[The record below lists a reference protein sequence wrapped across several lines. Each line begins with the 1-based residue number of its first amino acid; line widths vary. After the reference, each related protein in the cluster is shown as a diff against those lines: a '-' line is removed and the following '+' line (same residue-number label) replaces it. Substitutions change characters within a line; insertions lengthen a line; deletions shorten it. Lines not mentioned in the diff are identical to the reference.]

1 MKLLPRSLFGRTAL
15 VIASVSIAFQ
25 LFTLA
30 VIFYF
35 ALVPLGL
42 HATDDL
48 AALMLSSATAWQR
61 AGVDDRSVLS
71 DRLFAE
77 HQLQVRADTQPTT
90 PFTRYLPYF
99 HFLENALSARTG
111 ETIRLGRGAFGTG
124 SGYWAR
130 LPVSGWDGGM
140 VWVQVGFSHD
150 RVAVQPSA
158 ALLIILLVGALVI
171 FLTSGWLARWLIRP
185 LARLAQ
191 ATQRIGKGQRP
202 APLPESG
209 PTELAT
215 LAREFNR
222 MGEEVETLL
231 TNRTTLLA
239 GISHD
244 LRSPLARIRMALG
257 MLDEKPAPDL
267 VERIGHDVENM
278 NLLIARCLEVG
289 RDFAER
295 DTVELNLCDLLADIA
310 SDHAAGIEVRG
321 RKGPD
326 CRLHVRP
333 MALRRILANLLD
345 NAARYG
351 DERPIDLE
359 YDIADGQ
366 VEIRILDRG
375 PGIPADQLEAVFQP
389 FHRLDPSRSSRTGG
403 SGLGLAIVRQIA
415 QANDWMVWLSPRAGG
430 GTVAHV
436 RLPLPEQ
443 ATPGSGAVPP
453 APTCGG

>member
-1 MKLLPRSLFGRTAL
+1 MLPPRSLFGRTAL
-15 VIASVSIAFQ
+15 VIATVSIAFQ

-35 ALVPLGL
+35 ALVPLGR

-48 AALMLSSATAWQR
+48 AALMISSATAWQR
-61 AGVDDRSVLS
+61 AGTDDRSALS
-71 DRLFAE
+71 DRLLAE
-77 HQLQVRADTQPTT
+77 YALQVRADTQPTT

-99 HFLENALSARTG
+99 HFLEDALSARTG
-111 ETIRLGRGAFGTG
+111 QTIRLGRGAFGDDI
-124 SGYWAR
+124 GYWAR
-130 LPVSGWDGGM
+130 LPVVAREGGT
-140 VWVQVGFSHD
+140 VWVQVGFPAD

-158 ALLIILLVGALVI
+158 ALLIILLVGAAVT
-171 FLTSGWLARWLIRP
+171 FFTAAGLARWLIRP
-185 LARLAQ
+185 LARLAR

-202 APLPESG
+202 APLPETG
-209 PTELAT
+209 PAELAM

-231 TNRTTLLA
+231 ANRTTLLA

-257 MLDEKPAPDL
+257 MLGEKPAPDL
-267 VERIGHDVENM
+267 LERVIRDVEQM

-295 DTVELNLCDLLADIA
+295 DTIELNLCDLLADIA
-310 SDHAAGIEVRG
+310 GDHAAGAEVRG
-321 RKGPD
+321 RRGPD
-326 CRLHVRP
+326 CRLRVRP
-333 MALRRILANLLD
+333 MALRRILSNLVD
-345 NAARYG
+345 NAVRYG
-351 DERPIDLE
+351 NGQLIDIE

-366 VEIRILDRG
+366 VEIRILDCG
-375 PGIPADQLEAVFQP
+375 PGIPTEQLETVFQP

-415 QANDWMVWLSPRAGG
+415 QANDWKVWLSPRNGG

-436 RLPLPEQ
+436 RLPQPE
-443 ATPGSGAVPP
+443 
-453 APTCGG
+453 

>member
-1 MKLLPRSLFGRTAL
+1 MSPIGWLLSPRSLFGRTAL

-35 ALVPLGL
+35 ALVPLGR

-48 AALMLSSATAWQR
+48 AALMISSATAWQR
-61 AGVDDRSVLS
+61 AGVDDRPGLS
-71 DRLFAE
+71 DRLLAE
-77 HQLQVRADTQPTT
+77 HELQVRADTQATS

-99 HFLENALSARTG
+99 HFLENALSTRTG
-111 ETIRLGRGAFGTG
+111 EIIRLGRGDFGAG
-124 SGYWAR
+124 GGYWAR
-130 LPVSGWDGGM
+130 LPVTSWDGSI

-158 ALLIILLVGALVI
+158 ALLIILLVGAFVI
-171 FLTSGWLARWLIRP
+171 FFTSGWLARWLIRP

-222 MGEEVETLL
+222 MGVEVETLL
-231 TNRTTLLA
+231 ANRTTLLA

-257 MLDEKPAPDL
+257 MLGEKPAPDL
-267 VERIGHDVENM
+267 LERVIRDVENM

-310 SDHAAGIEVRG
+310 VDQAAGVELRG

-326 CRLHVRP
+326 CRLRVRP
-333 MALRRILANLLD
+333 MALRRILSNLVE

-351 DERPIDLE
+351 DGQPIDIE
-359 YDIADGQ
+359 YDIEGRQ
-366 VEIRILDRG
+366 VEIRIMDRG
-375 PGIPADQLEAVFQP
+375 PGIPAGQLETVFQP

-415 QANDWMVWLSPRAGG
+415 QANDWAVWLSPREGG

-436 RLPLPEQ
+436 RLSLPE
-443 ATPGSGAVPP
+443 
-453 APTCGG
+453 

>member
-35 ALVPLGL
+35 ALVPLGQ

-48 AALMLSSATAWQR
+48 AALMLSSAQTWQQADPVQR
-61 AGVDDRSVLS
+61 PALTQ
-71 DRLFAE
+71 RLIDAHE
-77 HQLQVRADTQPTT
+77 LHIRADEVAAV
-90 PFTRYLPYF
+90 PFRRFLPF
-99 HFLENALSARTG
+99 FQFLETALSARTG
-111 ETIRLGRGAFGTG
+111 DAITLREG
-124 SGYWAR
+124 SVGDLPGYWAR
-130 LPVSGWDGGM
+130 LPVRDASGQIAWL
-140 VWVQVGFSHD
+140 QVGFAHS

-158 ALLIILLVGALVI
+158 ALLIILLVGAVVI
-171 FLTSGWLARWLIRP
+171 FLTSGLLARWLIGP
-185 LARLAQ
+185 LAELAQ
-191 ATQRIGKGQRP
+191 ATQHIGKGRRP
-202 APLPESG
+202 APLCASG

-222 MGEEVETLL
+222 MGEEVEALL
-231 TNRTTLLA
+231 NNRTTLLA

-244 LRSPLARIRMALG
+244 LRSPLTRIQLAIG
-257 MLDEKPAPDL
+257 MLGEKPAPDL
-267 VERIGHDVENM
+267 LERIARDVENM

-295 DTVELNLCDLLADIA
+295 DSLSFNLCDLLAEMAKEQTLDVVI
-310 SDHAAGIEVRG
+310 RG

-326 CRLHVRP
+326 CQLWAKP
-333 MALRRILANLLD
+333 LALRRILSNLID
-345 NAARYG
+345 NAVRYG
-351 DERPIDLE
+351 EHQPIDIE
-359 YDIADGQ
+359 YDVTASH

-375 PGIPADQLEAVFQP
+375 TGIPADQLEAVFQP

-415 QANDWMVWLSPRAGG
+415 QTNDWAVWLSSRDGG
-430 GTVAHV
+430 GTAAHV
-436 RLPLPEQ
+436 RLPI
-443 ATPGSGAVPP
+443 TG
-453 APTCGG
+453 